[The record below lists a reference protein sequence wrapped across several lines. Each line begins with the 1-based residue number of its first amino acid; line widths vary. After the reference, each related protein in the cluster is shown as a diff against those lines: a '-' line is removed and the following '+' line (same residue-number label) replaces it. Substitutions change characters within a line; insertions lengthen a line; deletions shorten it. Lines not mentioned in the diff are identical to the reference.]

1 MDSLQRTSDTSFL
14 AVVSVVSVVSE
25 GDPNAV
31 TPAPRSS
38 SSVQPAFKLM
48 PEDDGLVLLYSV
60 SPSVFGSPRREDGDC
75 WPFVGA
81 FADGAASSMI
91 VYDVIVLGSSGDDLF
106 GVLPRGGKA
115 AMDWL
120 RHTSHSQ
127 SLLVVSED
135 DANVQWHRSSWAPK
149 ESAPLF
155 KLVSE
160 DDKLAV
166 PYSTSKPPSARSTG
180 DVDVQHDNEGCLP
193 FVEAL

>member
-1 MDSLQRTSDTSFL
+1 MDSLRWTSDTRFL
-14 AVVSVVSVVSE
+14 AVVSVVSVVSK

-38 SSVQPAFKLM
+38 LSVQQAFKVM
-48 PEDDGLVLLYSV
+48 PEDDGLVLPCSV
-60 SPSVFGSPRREDGDC
+60 SPSVFGSPRQEDGDC

-81 FADGAASSMI
+81 FADGAALSMI
-91 VYDVIVLGSSGDDLF
+91 GYDVIVLGSSEDDPF
-106 GVLPRGGKA
+106 GVLPCSGKT

-120 RHTSHSQ
+120 QHTFHSQ
-127 SLLVVSED
+127 SLSVVSED

-149 ESAPLF
+149 ESARLF

-166 PYSTSKPPSARSTG
+166 PYSTSKPPSALSTG